1 MMKADSNKQKL
12 NTPLLQSWRRTEDER
27 QQHHNH
33 PIPGLVTE
41 DSEATLNTSNLS
53 SAVPT
58 SSNTHQKYHPHT
70 IYRRL
75 VKWVDQ
81 SVPDHI
87 EVTFRIMI
95 SLILT
100 YVLALGNYP
109 KIVPQSQTG
118 E

>member
-1 MMKADSNKQKL
+1 MKADSNNKKL

-53 SAVPT
+53 STVPT
-58 SSNTHQKYHPHT
+58 SNTTHQKYHPHT

-87 EVTFRIMI
+87 EVTIRIMI